1 MLKATL
7 HVTDAIKFKVIMR
20 FHYALKHFF
29 SFLALLRR
37 RLIKNQITQ
46 KIRFVPRAFT
56 TGQEFRSGHRAF
68 KWGRGGD
75 YIFFELVDKN
85 KVANKS
91 GHFPFSA

>member
-7 HVTDAIKFKVIMR
+7 HLTDAIKFKVIMR
-20 FHYALKHFF
+20 FHCALKPFF

-56 TGQEFRSGHRAF
+56 TEQEFRSGHRALN
-68 KWGRGGD
+68 GGGEGI
-75 YIFFELVDKN
+75 IFFSN
-85 KVANKS
+85 
-91 GHFPFSA
+91 

>member
-1 MLKATL
+1 M
-7 HVTDAIKFKVIMR
+7 
-20 FHYALKHFF
+20 
-29 SFLALLRR
+29 LRR

-75 YIFFELVDKN
+75 YIFFELVDKIKLQI
-85 KVANKS
+85 KVDTFFFLRENNRIRQNMYAMACSK
-91 GHFPFSA
+91 

>member
-1 MLKATL
+1 M
-7 HVTDAIKFKVIMR
+7 
-20 FHYALKHFF
+20 
-29 SFLALLRR
+29 LRR

-75 YIFFELVDKN
+75 YIFFELVDKIKLQI
-85 KVANKS
+85 KVDTFLFLRENNRIRQNMYAMACSK
-91 GHFPFSA
+91 